1 MIMLICFPELDKSEI
16 SFFYSVLKHHIVVV
30 VVVVVKFYEILKI
43 TKQLKDYSCTIN
55 IELILS

>member
-30 VVVVVKFYEILKI
+30 VVVVKFYEILKI

>member
-30 VVVVVKFYEILKI
+30 VVVVKFYEILKI
-43 TKQLKDYSCTIN
+43 T
-55 IELILS
+55 EH